1 MWCMR
6 EACVVHEGGMCG
18 ARGRHVWCMRE
29 ACVVHEGG
37 MCGA

>member
-1 MWCMR
+1 M
-6 EACVVHEGGMCG
+6 VHEGGMCG